1 MKITGA
7 KAVALAL
14 KKLGV
19 SNIWGIPGAGVLP
32 LYDELRGA
40 GIKTTLVANELS
52 AAFMADGYYRVSG
65 KPGVCIAIPG
75 PGLTNML
82 TGIAEAFLDSSAIVV
97 ITIDP
102 RKSRHGFYIHDVPQ
116 LEIVRP
122 VVKKILKISSV
133 SQVTGLCEAYHY
145 SYMHEPGPV
154 VVELGGGVM
163 DQEIECPGRAGET
176 GPSPAGIT
184 DEAVAKIRKYIG
196 EAGQVGIYAGRGCMG
211 AGKELL
217 ETSRLLSAPIATTIS
232 GRGVVPEDY
241 ELSAGY
247 GFGRTGSPAA
257 YRVFKKCNLVLAVGV
272 KFSEMATGGWGLKFD
287 NVVRID
293 AGEANVDRDHP
304 CLFSVQADAKRAL
317 EKLNRALIALERP
330 VNAEIVEEIKK
341 CKMEYAARI
350 GKRPDGGA
358 LSPANFLRELRKC
371 APRDSIFVTDVG
383 YHQLW
388 SLSDYEIYEPGTYLT
403 PADYQA
409 MGFGIPA
416 AIGAATAKPEKKI
429 VCVCGDGGFQISGF
443 ELLTAKREKL
453 DLSVFIFND
462 GALGLIKGLQGAR
475 YNRTVSSD
483 LENPDFRQL
492 ASSFGVRYFRISSGL
507 NLKGQLVTILGCNGV
522 NLVECEIVYDE
533 LASYIKGS
541 IRNSW
546 DLTPLSRKMS
556 ILYKY
561 VKCRLRS

>member
-19 SNIWGIPGAGVLP
+19 RDIWGIPGAGILP

-40 GIKTTLVANELS
+40 GIKPTLVANELS

-65 KPGVCIAIPG
+65 RPGVCIAIPG

-82 TGIAEAFLDSSAIVV
+82 TGIAEAFLDSSALVV

-102 RKSRHGFYIHDVPQ
+102 RKSRNGFYIHDVPQ
-116 LEIVRP
+116 LEIVKP
-122 VVKKILKISSV
+122 IVKKILKISSV
-133 SQVTGLCEAYHY
+133 SRINGLCEAYHC
-145 SYMHEPGPV
+145 SYTHEPGPV
-154 VVELGGGVM
+154 VVELGAGLM
-163 DQEIECPGRAGET
+163 DQEIESPGPDGEAA
-176 GPSPAGIT
+176 PSPAGIT

-196 EAGQVGIYAGRGCMG
+196 EAGQVGIYAGRGCME

-217 ETSRLLSAPIATTIS
+217 EISRRLSAPIATTIS

-257 YRVFKKCNLVLAVGV
+257 YRVFKKCDLILAVGV
-272 KFSEMATGGWGLKFD
+272 KFSEMATGGRGPKFEK
-287 NVVRID
+287 VVRID
-293 AGEANVDRDHP
+293 AGEADADRDHP
-304 CLFSVQADAKRAL
+304 YLFSVQADAKQAL
-317 EKLNRALIALERP
+317 NKLNRALKERP
-330 VNAEIVEEIKK
+330 ANIGLVKEIKK
-341 CKMEYAARI
+341 SRMEYAARS
-350 GKRPDGGA
+350 GRRQNGGA
-358 LSPANFLRELRKC
+358 LSPAEFLRELRSC
-371 APRDSIFVTDVG
+371 TPRDSIFVTDVG

-429 VCVCGDGGFQISGF
+429 VCVCGDGGFRISGF

-462 GALGLIKGLQGAR
+462 GALGLIKGLQEAR
-475 YNRTVSSD
+475 YNRTVSSE
-483 LENPDFRQL
+483 LESPDFGQL
-492 ASSFGVRYFRISSGL
+492 ASSFGVRYFRISSGQG
-507 NLKGQLVTILGCNGV
+507 LKAQLGTILGLKGV
-522 NLVECEIVYDE
+522 NLVECKVVYDE
-533 LASYIKGS
+533 LPSYIKGS
-541 IRNSW
+541 IRNAW
-546 DLTPLSRKMS
+546 DLAPLPRKMS
-556 ILYKY
+556 LLYRH